1 MNFRQRFALLLV
13 VGYLGLSFGILYYIF
28 EISNH
33 YNTFA
38 LEHVEKFHQE
48 QKATVIKDSKS
59 QTWFWYHMT
68 DLPLSVW
75 LLIFLLPYLQIFFM
89 LLACTRTEPKM
100 SIAYMW
106 PGLLYFKYQ
115 QLFKRFPGQQ
125 SKAINST
132 EMVNGHS
139 IIDT

>member
-28 EISNH
+28 EISDH
-33 YNTFA
+33 YNNFA

-48 QKATVIKDSKS
+48 QRVVEIKSS
-59 QTWFWYHMT
+59 ESRTWFWYHVT

-75 LLIFLLPYLQIFFM
+75 LLILLLPYLQIFFM
-89 LLACTRTEPKM
+89 LLACTRSEPKM

-106 PGLLYFKYQ
+106 PGLLYLKYQ
-115 QLFKRFPGQQ
+115 QLFKRLPRQQ
-125 SKAINST
+125 SKSINST
-132 EMVNGHS
+132 VVVNGHS